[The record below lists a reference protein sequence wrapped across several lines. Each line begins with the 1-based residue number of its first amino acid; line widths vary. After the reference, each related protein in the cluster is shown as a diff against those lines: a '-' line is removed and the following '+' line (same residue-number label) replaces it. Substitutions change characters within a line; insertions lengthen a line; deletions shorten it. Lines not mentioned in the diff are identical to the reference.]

1 MNHTTPRWSPMVSGP
16 EDEFANFLDFGEL
29 NFSSFDPLPHTEAE
43 LQNGVGAMDTAMEGA
58 GMLGLEQ
65 GQMQHQMGQP
75 SHQTSMNG
83 FHGSAES
90 FPDLMQSEIF
100 EQQQQQQLHMQ
111 HQRYHGQNVVPPTPN
126 SMELHGA
133 HTQYFRAPTDHQQ
146 LHMYDQYRRPK
157 DQVCAPTDGSSRS
170 GTD

>member
-1 MNHTTPRWSPMVSGP
+1 MVSGP

-29 NFSSFDPLPHTEAE
+29 NFPSFDPLPQTEAE
-43 LQNGVGAMDTAMEGA
+43 LQNGAGAMDTSMEGA

-65 GQMQHQMGQP
+65 AQMQNQMGQSNHHTP
-75 SHQTSMNG
+75 MNG
-83 FHGSAES
+83 FHGSSES

-100 EQQQQQQLHMQ
+100 EQQQQQQQQQLHMQ

-133 HTQYFRAPTDHQQ
+133 HTQYYRAPADHQQ

-157 DQVCAPTDGSSRS
+157 DQVCALYGWAGQVRY
-170 GTD
+170 